1 MEASDGVHFREKTML
16 AFVIALVTGINLKPW

>member
-1 MEASDGVHFREKTML
+1 MLYREKTML